1 MTEVEL
7 KNQLLLLADAHK
19 AEEVDLQDAEII
31 ERSALKLITEFIVSN
46 DLLQGVNLG
55 IEIPSD
61 FTQLS
66 TDKLSYMVDS
76 ISLTNDIVL
85 DLNWTVKLAFW
96 NDEFE
101 SKEDY
106 LEMLKEMIQNKGSFY
121 DLEDEF

>member
-66 TDKLSYMVDS
+66 TDKLSFMVDS

>member
-66 TDKLSYMVDS
+66 TDKLSFIVDS

-85 DLNWTVKLAFW
+85 DLNWTVKSAFW

>member
-66 TDKLSYMVDS
+66 TDKLSFMVDS

-85 DLNWTVKLAFW
+85 DLNWTVKSAFW

>member
-85 DLNWTVKLAFW
+85 DLNWTVKSAFW

>member
-31 ERSALKLITEFIVSN
+31 ERSALKLITVFIVSN

-85 DLNWTVKLAFW
+85 DLNWTVKSAFW